1 MFSISSRSIR
11 RSLAA
16 AAMVLLIAPTAA
28 QAYVTTTSWQGN
40 DRSTL
45 SATARSITVYDG
57 ENDSRAVKAEWYQ
70 SGDSSMKLLTNGKGW
85 DTSASTS
92 TSTAIKQHRTVEI
105 IALRP
110 DAVGKWYSTTTGKV
124 IP

>member
-1 MFSISSRSIR
+1 MSIFR
-11 RSLAA
+11 RAA
-16 AAMVLLIAPTAA
+16 GAAVIALVLAPTAA

-40 DRSTL
+40 DRSRTT
-45 SATARSITVYDG
+45 STARYITVTDG
-57 ENDSRAVKAEWYQ
+57 ENDSRSVKGEWYQ

-92 TSTAIKQHRTVEI
+92 TSAAIKQHRTVEI
-105 IALRP
+105 IAFRP
-110 DAVGKWYSTTTGKV
+110 DAVGEWYSTTTGKV